1 MKKKIRKFRKFRR
14 VKYEQRDDSLCS
26 GLVLIESSTVEL
38 PATSTEGVSN
48 LDFDVMFSARNSNV
62 LGIFTRGL
70 RLVKAALY
78 ILCDIPGECKHIVP
92 TMTSND

>member
-1 MKKKIRKFRKFRR
+1 M
-14 VKYEQRDDSLCS
+14 
-26 GLVLIESSTVEL
+26 LIASSTAEL

-70 RLVKAALY
+70 RLVLGAYGA
-78 ILCDIPGECKHIVP
+78 
-92 TMTSND
+92 